1 MKKRIVTLAL
11 ALVLCVGS
19 AIPAYAAGQ
28 TFSDVPATYW
38 AYDEIER
45 AYEDGVMGG
54 TSYDPATGV
63 RVFSP
68 EQTLTLAQYIVVL
81 TRAFYGDEVE
91 AFEDGYAD
99 TATVW
104 YAHNLTVANL
114 HQLFAGMGGQMQTHM
129 TEPATR
135 YWMAAIMAN
144 LMRDQGYDMPTSA
157 ELTAVQARIG
167 DWATIPEQ
175 YQDAVATVFSLGLIG
190 GVDDNGTF
198 AGTGTVKRS
207 TMAVIYTRMADALDG
222 SGTTTTP
229 APDPTTETDE
239 PEEPVETPDEDTST
253 NAYTLANGKPIT
265 EDNVMALLD
274 ELKEKY
280 PNGYTYDP
288 DAGYYSKAFRVTGY
302 DCALMA
308 LKISDEIW
316 GDLPVR
322 SHTDLSNIRVG
333 DVLQDPNHWAVVIA
347 PPVPNPSGQG
357 VYVKTVDGGPSGIL
371 TWMGDEGNQVV
382 KDGKGYVVWTRY
394 PD

>member
-1 MKKRIVTLAL
+1 
-11 ALVLCVGS
+11 
-19 AIPAYAAGQ
+19 
-28 TFSDVPATYW
+28 
-38 AYDEIER
+38 
-45 AYEDGVMGG
+45 
-54 TSYDPATGV
+54 
-63 RVFSP
+63 
-68 EQTLTLAQYIVVL
+68 
-81 TRAFYGDEVE
+81 
-91 AFEDGYAD
+91 
-99 TATVW
+99 
-104 YAHNLTVANL
+104 
-114 HQLFAGMGGQMQTHM
+114 
-129 TEPATR
+129 
-135 YWMAAIMAN
+135 
-144 LMRDQGYDMPTSA
+144 
-157 ELTAVQARIG
+157 
-167 DWATIPEQ
+167 
-175 YQDAVATVFSLGLIG
+175 
-190 GVDDNGTF
+190 
-198 AGTGTVKRS
+198 
-207 TMAVIYTRMADALDG
+207 MAVIYTRMADALDG